1 MISAVFTGLTGLLAA
16 IAAVL
21 ANRTRRAS
29 EDGRYYRR
37 QARELQRKLL
47 AALGHI
53 NLLEEHLINARRPV
67 PDRPEILER
76 DDDDD
81 GTAQPARANATA

>member
-1 MISAVFTGLTGLLAA
+1 MISAIFTGLTGLLAA

-21 ANRTRRAS
+21 ANRARRVS
-29 EDGRYYRR
+29 EDGRFYRR
-37 QARELQRKLL
+37 QARDLQRKLL

-53 NLLEEHLINARRPV
+53 NLLEELLVNARRPV
-67 PDRPEILER
+67 PDRPEILET

-81 GTAQPARANATA
+81 GSPRQVGANATP